1 LPLPVLTVGRALQFS
16 MSFHSPFRRL
26 RLGTEVARENS
37 TMPQDSTVNRRIV
50 LNARPRGAPTAKDFR
65 LENEPVP
72 TPADGQV
79 LLRTLY
85 LSLDPYMRGRMSD
98 GPSYAAPMAIGDVMA
113 GGTVSRVEV
122 SRHGDFK
129 VGELVLGYAGWQ
141 DYALSDGRGLTALY
155 SEEPHPSRAL
165 GVLGMPGFTAY
176 MGLLDIGQPVAG
188 ETVVV
193 AAASGPVGSVVGQ
206 IARIKGCTVVGIA
219 GGQEKCGYVVDELGF
234 DFCVDH
240 HTADLPGR
248 LAVACPKGIDVY
260 FESVGGAV
268 FDAVMPLLNAKARIP
283 VCGLIAAYNATELP
297 PGPDRLGLLA
307 GTLLR
312 KRIKMQGFIVFD
324 DYGPRFAEFDGAMR
338 EWVQDD
344 KVKVR
349 EDIVFGLENAPEAFI
364 GLLTGKNFGKLVIQ
378 LAHERAPL
386 PSR

>member
-1 LPLPVLTVGRALQFS
+1 
-16 MSFHSPFRRL
+16 MSQN
-26 RLGTEVARENS
+26 T
-37 TMPQDSTVNRRIV
+37 TVNRRIV
-50 LNARPRGAPTAKDFR
+50 LNARPRGAPTADNFR
-65 LENEPVP
+65 LEAVPVP
-72 TPADGQV
+72 KPEVGQV

-98 GPSYAAPMAIGDVMA
+98 GPSYAAPVAVGDVMV

-129 VGELVLGYAGWQ
+129 VGELVLGYSGWQ
-141 DYALSDGRGLTALY
+141 DRALSDGRGLTKI
-155 SEEPHPSRAL
+155 SGEQRHPSRAL

-176 MGLLDIGQPVAG
+176 MGLLDIGRPVTG

-193 AAASGPVGSVVGQ
+193 AAASGAVGSVVGQ
-206 IARIKGCTVVGIA
+206 IAKIKGCTVVGIA
-219 GGQEKCGYVVDELGF
+219 GGADKCRYVVDELGF

-240 HTADLPGR
+240 RADDLPGH
-248 LAVACPKGIDVY
+248 LAAACPKGIDVY

-268 FDAVMPLLNAKARIP
+268 FDAVLPLLNAKARIP
-283 VCGLIAAYNATELP
+283 VCGLIAAYNATDLP

-324 DYGPRFAEFDGAMR
+324 DYGPRWGEFAGAMGA
-338 EWVQDD
+338 WVQQDL
-344 KVKVR
+344 VKVR

-364 GLLTGKNFGKLVIQ
+364 GLLQGRNFGKLVIQ
-378 LAHERAPL
+378 LAHEQTSP
-386 PSR
+386 PPG